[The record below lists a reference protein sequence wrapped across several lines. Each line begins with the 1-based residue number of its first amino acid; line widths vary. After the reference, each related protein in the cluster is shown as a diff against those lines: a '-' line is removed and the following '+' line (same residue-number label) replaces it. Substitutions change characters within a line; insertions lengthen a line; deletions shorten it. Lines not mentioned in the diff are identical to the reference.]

1 VEVVVEGFE
10 RFVQAR
16 WGALLRT
23 AYVLTGDRHLAEDL
37 LQDALSRTA
46 ERWPGLAESGNAEA
60 YVRRCLYNGAVDGWR
75 RRARRPEVLGGDAVV
90 DTAPHRA
97 GQPGAGR
104 DAVVETDARVV
115 LRRALDQL
123 TARQRAVLV
132 LRYYEDLT
140 EAQAAEVL
148 GCSVNTVKSQ
158 TRKAL
163 DRLRAVAPDLSE
175 AFTGKAVAP

>member
-1 VEVVVEGFE
+1 
-10 RFVQAR
+10 
-16 WGALLRT
+16 
-23 AYVLTGDRHLAEDL
+23 
-37 LQDALSRTA
+37 
-46 ERWPGLAESGNAEA
+46 
-60 YVRRCLYNGAVDGWR
+60 
-75 RRARRPEVLGGDAVV
+75 
-90 DTAPHRA
+90 
-97 GQPGAGR
+97 
-104 DAVVETDARVV
+104 VETDARVV